1 MPAGEWLPE
10 VRARGCLHR
19 SLFDSRCKKKDT
31 RHLTMAGKLQ
41 VKDYMSRRLTTLKP
55 ETEIIQA
62 VHTLIKKNISGAPVL
77 DADGKLI
84 GMITQ
89 IDCLKVVLNAAYH
102 SEYGGTVA
110 ELMSTEIESMH
121 PDESMIEAAKRFLEK
136 RYHRFPVLDNGE
148 LVGLISRRDV
158 LRALGDAWQ

>member
-1 MPAGEWLPE
+1 MP
-10 VRARGCLHR
+10 
-19 SLFDSRCKKKDT
+19 KK
-31 RHLTMAGKLQ
+31 MQ

-55 ETEIIQA
+55 ETEIVRA
-62 VHTLIKKNISGAPVL
+62 VHTLIDKKISGAPVV
-77 DADGKLI
+77 DDDGRLI

-89 IDCLKVVLNAAYH
+89 IDCLKVALTAAYH

-110 ELMSTEIESMH
+110 EFMSTEVETMS
-121 PDESMIEAAKRFLEK
+121 PEDSMIEAAKQFLEK
-136 RYHRFPVLDNGE
+136 RYHRYPVLEDGK

>member
-1 MPAGEWLPE
+1 
-10 VRARGCLHR
+10 
-19 SLFDSRCKKKDT
+19 
-31 RHLTMAGKLQ
+31 MAQRML

-55 ETEIIQA
+55 ETEIVRA
-62 VHTLIKKNISGAPVL
+62 VHTLIKKNISGAPVV
-77 DADGKLI
+77 DEDGRLI

-110 ELMSTEIESMH
+110 ELMSAEVETMDPET
-121 PDESMIEAAKRFLEK
+121 SMIDAAKQFLK
-136 RYHRFPVLDNGE
+136 QHYHRYPVLDQGK